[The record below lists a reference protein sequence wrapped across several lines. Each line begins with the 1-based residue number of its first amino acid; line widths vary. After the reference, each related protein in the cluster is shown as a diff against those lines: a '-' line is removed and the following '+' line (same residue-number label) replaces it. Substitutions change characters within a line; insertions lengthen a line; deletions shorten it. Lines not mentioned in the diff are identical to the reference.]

1 MQEDAR
7 LSSRSEEMNKEALL
21 STRPGHWPPIYTRFC
36 RVLPVS
42 ICFLLFYF
50 LSHIGVNGRV
60 WYAEL
65 PVPRLGIKGG

>member
-7 LSSRSEEMNKEALL
+7 LSSRSEA
-21 STRPGHWPPIYTRFC
+21 PIYTRFC

-50 LSHIGVNGRV
+50 LSHIGVMGV
-60 WYAEL
+60 LGWYAEL
-65 PVPRLGIKGG
+65 PVPRLGMKGG